1 MPGVMLLMR
10 TMLIEILKKRRTEI
24 LVSVALIAFI
34 NFVAFFIVADHIG
47 GDAVSGKIEAG
58 HYYVASHGH
67 YTEVSRALYIY
78 SYIHTVSV
86 FVTYPLFF
94 ICGYILDRK
103 KRRDGSTG
111 KPAA

>member
-1 MPGVMLLMR
+1 MFIVIWKKHR
-10 TMLIEILKKRRTEI
+10 TGILA
-24 LVSVALIAFI
+24 SVALIALI
-34 NFVAFFIVADHIG
+34 NFMAFFIVVDNIG

-94 ICGYILDRK
+94 ICGFLLDRK
-103 KRRDGSTG
+103 KQRNGSTN